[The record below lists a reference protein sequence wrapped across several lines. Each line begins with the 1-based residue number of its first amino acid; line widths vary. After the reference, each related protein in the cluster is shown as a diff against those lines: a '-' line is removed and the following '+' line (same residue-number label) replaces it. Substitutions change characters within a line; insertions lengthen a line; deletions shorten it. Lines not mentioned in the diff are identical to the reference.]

1 MSFRSADLGKAHVVP
16 LSRGDVRYFERGSG
30 RPIVFVHGVLTNA
43 NLWRAVV
50 PDLAAAGFR
59 CLAPDLPLGSH
70 ELPVRADADLSPT
83 GAADLIADFL
93 EALDLRDV
101 ILVAND
107 TGGALTQ
114 IMLSRRPERVGRVVL
129 LPSDCFEY
137 FFPPIFRPLPT
148 LARVPGAVR
157 VLSALLRVRAL
168 HPLPFVFGWVVKRPL
183 PADVIESY
191 LWPPG
196 DSAGVRR
203 DLRKV
208 LRGVHR
214 RHTLAA
220 AAALRTFPRP
230 VLLLWAR
237 EDKLFPVRLAHRL
250 AALLPDARV
259 VEVDDT
265 YTFMSED
272 RPAEVVRHVIEFA
285 GVMAD

>member
-1 MSFRSADLGKAHVVP
+1 MFRSTDLGKAHVAR
-16 LSRGDVRYFERGSG
+16 LAQGSVRYFERGSG

-43 NLWRAVV
+43 NLWRSVV
-50 PDLAAAGFR
+50 PALADAGFR
-59 CLAPDLPLGSH
+59 CVTPDLPLGSH
-70 ELPVRADADLSPT
+70 ELPMPADADLSPT

-93 EALDLRDV
+93 TALDLRDV

-114 IMLSRRPERVGRVVL
+114 IMLSRQPDRVGAVVL
-129 LPSDCFEY
+129 LPSDSFEY
-137 FFPPIFRPLPT
+137 FFPPIFKALPY
-148 LARVPGAVR
+148 LARVPGATR

-183 PADVIESY
+183 PREIVESY

-196 DSAGVRR
+196 SSRGVRR
-203 DLRKV
+203 DLGKF
-208 LRGVHR
+208 LRGVHP

-220 AAALRTFPRP
+220 AEALRTFTKP
-230 VLLLWAR
+230 VLLLWGK
-237 EDKLFPVRLAHRL
+237 EEKLFPIRLAHRL
-250 AALLPDARV
+250 AAQLPDARV

-265 YTFMSED
+265 YTFMTED
-272 RPAEVVRHVIEFA
+272 RPAEVVRHVTEFA